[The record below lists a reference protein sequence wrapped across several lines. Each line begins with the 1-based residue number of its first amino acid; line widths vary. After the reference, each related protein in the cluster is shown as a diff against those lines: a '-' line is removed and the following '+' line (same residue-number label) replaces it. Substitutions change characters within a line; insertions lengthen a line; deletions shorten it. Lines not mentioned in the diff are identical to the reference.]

1 MDHLMLF
8 EKFGLTT
15 GIKPHPQM
23 EEFVRDRIGW
33 NGGISDC
40 LDVVSTKAMGIVKN
54 GFVRTGTTTSTG
66 EDALVKIITR
76 FYFGRNTP
84 KTVSSDLWDRYERIW
99 ESYWRGVSEH
109 RYVSDLAYD
118 GSFTGGQNIY
128 QGTWMTTDREYAAK
142 YADQSDPDTLIHIL
156 KNPSMRLC
164 MIVAVG
170 RNLEIGQGDHL
181 PWHLPED
188 MLHFRRMTSG
198 DNKAVIM
205 GRATYESLGR
215 PLPNRLNIVVSREDQ
230 DGVITARSIDDA
242 VALAAGRGCDE
253 CWVIGGRRMYEQ
265 AIEIC
270 HAAYVTRVDID
281 FPEAD
286 VRLDCITKLSDHMQ
300 LESTERLNDV
310 LLVELWTKN

>member
-1 MDHLMLF
+1 MLF

-99 ESYWRGVSEH
+99 ESYWRGVPEH

-142 YADQSDPDTLIHIL
+142 YYAHTWIL
-156 KNPSMRLC
+156 EY
-164 MIVAVG
+164 V
-170 RNLEIGQGDHL
+170 
-181 PWHLPED
+181 
-188 MLHFRRMTSG
+188 
-198 DNKAVIM
+198 
-205 GRATYESLGR
+205 YESIR
-215 PLPNRLNIVVSREDQ
+215 I
-230 DGVITARSIDDA
+230 
-242 VALAAGRGCDE
+242 
-253 CWVIGGRRMYEQ
+253 
-265 AIEIC
+265 
-270 HAAYVTRVDID
+270 
-281 FPEAD
+281 
-286 VRLDCITKLSDHMQ
+286 
-300 LESTERLNDV
+300 
-310 LLVELWTKN
+310 